1 MWLRKFLKKVYTPN
15 VENIPSNNDMTGNM
29 TLRTDSIYG
38 HSEPFGYDG
47 MNRLTS
53 GSEDSDPSGLQFIYR
68 KREYLLLGLLFL
80 LGLVLLTQFG
90 VSIFTTG

>member
-1 MWLRKFLKKVYTPN
+1 
-15 VENIPSNNDMTGNM
+15 M

-53 GSEDSDPSGLQFIYR
+53 GGEDSYAYCLNNPLKFIDPSGLQFIYR
-68 KREYLLLGLLFL
+68 KREYLLLDLLFL
-80 LGLVLLTQFG
+80 LGLVWLTPFG
-90 VSIFTTG
+90 VNNFMIGLMIIFNIRLHS

>member
-1 MWLRKFLKKVYTPN
+1 
-15 VENIPSNNDMTGNM
+15 M

-53 GSEDSDPSGLQFIYR
+53 GSEDSYAYCLNNPLKFIDPSGLQFIYR
-68 KREYLLLGLLFL
+68 KREYLLLDLLFL
-80 LGLVLLTQFG
+80 WGLALLTPFG
-90 VSIFTTG
+90 VNNSMIGRIIIFNMRLHS

>member
-1 MWLRKFLKKVYTPN
+1 
-15 VENIPSNNDMTGNM
+15 M

-53 GSEDSDPSGLQFIYR
+53 GSVDSYAYCFNNPLKFIDPSGLQFIYR
-68 KREYLLLGLLFL
+68 KREYLLLDLLFL
-80 LGLVLLTQFG
+80 LGLVWLTPFG
-90 VSIFTTG
+90 VNNFMIGRIIIFNMRLHS

>member
-1 MWLRKFLKKVYTPN
+1 
-15 VENIPSNNDMTGNM
+15 M

-53 GSEDSDPSGLQFIYR
+53 GSEDGYAYCLNNPLKFIDPSGLQFIYR
-68 KREYLLLGLLFL
+68 TREYLLLGLLFL
-80 LGLVLLTQFG
+80 LGLVWLTPFG
-90 VSIFTTG
+90 VNNFTIGLMIIFNKRLHS

>member
-1 MWLRKFLKKVYTPN
+1 
-15 VENIPSNNDMTGNM
+15 M

-47 MNRLTS
+47 MNRFTS
-53 GSEDSDPSGLQFIYR
+53 GSEDSYAYCLNNPLKFIDSSGLQFIYR

-80 LGLVLLTQFG
+80 LGLVWLTPFG
-90 VSIFTTG
+90 VNNFTIGLMIIFNKRLHS

>member
-1 MWLRKFLKKVYTPN
+1 
-15 VENIPSNNDMTGNM
+15 M

-38 HSEPFGYDG
+38 HSEPFDYDG

-53 GSEDSDPSGLQFIYR
+53 GSEDSYAYCFNNPLKFIDPSGLQFIYR

>member
-1 MWLRKFLKKVYTPN
+1 
-15 VENIPSNNDMTGNM
+15 M

-53 GSEDSDPSGLQFIYR
+53 GSEDSYAYCLNNPLKFIDPSGLQFIYR
-68 KREYLLLGLLFL
+68 KREYLLLDLFVSAGL
-80 LGLVLLTQFG
+80 G
-90 VSIFTTG
+90 VADAIWGEQLYDWVDDNF